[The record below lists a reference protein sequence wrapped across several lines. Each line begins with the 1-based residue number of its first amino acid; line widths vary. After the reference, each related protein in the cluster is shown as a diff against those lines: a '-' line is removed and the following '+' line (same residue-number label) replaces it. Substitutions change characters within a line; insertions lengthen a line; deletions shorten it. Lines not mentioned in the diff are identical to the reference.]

1 MAYQPDYIL
10 QAKPVGSVGA
20 TMGNEPYLAQSNF
33 ALPMYSNEL
42 GQIPVYPQ
50 FGSVGAP
57 LNTPRGDL
65 HDHSDKLYVP
75 SANIFYED
83 PGSGI
88 QTSVSPEMNV
98 FKEFN
103 AQSPGCGLLQTERKM
118 GAAEIW
124 QMMGIDNVD
133 MWLNSTNPLE

>member
-1 MAYQPDYIL
+1 MAYQPDYIF
-10 QAKPVGSVGA
+10 QGKPVGSVSGTIA
-20 TMGNEPYLAQSNF
+20 SEPYPAQSNF

-42 GQIPVYPQ
+42 GQIPVYAQ

-57 LNTPRGDL
+57 LTPRGDL
-65 HDHSDKLYVP
+65 HDNSDRLYAP
-75 SANIFYED
+75 SANIFYGD
-83 PGSGI
+83 TGSGS
-88 QTSVSPEMNV
+88 QASVSPEMNV